1 MLAGSTG
8 VSAADTEPT
17 VFKVSDDSD
26 FAKFRAP
33 LVEYLR
39 SRHISHALK
48 VCILGEQAS
57 DGSKWAWVIWPGGK
71 TMILWGGGEST
82 MVASRRILD
91 LKRDVVATEADVKG
105 STYLVT
111 AQWVSKQ
118 KTLCSL
124 YGTQVDI
131 TAKDLKK

>member
-1 MLAGSTG
+1 MFAGSTD

-39 SRHISHALK
+39 SRHITHGAK

-57 DGSKWAWVIWPGGK
+57 DGSKWAWVIWPVGK
-71 TMILWGGGEST
+71 TMILWGGSEST
-82 MVASRRILD
+82 MVSSRRILN
-91 LKRDVVATEADVKG
+91 LKRDVVATESDVKG

-118 KTLCSL
+118 KTRCAQ

-131 TAKDLKK
+131 TAKNLKK